1 MNKYETIMIIDNEI
15 TENQRN
21 TVIERIRNY
30 ILKNGII
37 TEEQD
42 LGEKRLA
49 YEVKKRQKGYYYSI
63 KFKAK

>member
-63 KFKAK
+63 EFKAK